1 MFCWLGVLYDLQ
13 FCQLRNSL
21 SFLWIDWVNNVRSDF
36 KNYAGR
42 SKKKKYWMLV
52 HIGRMMGGYTA
63 SLTAF
68 IVVNAQYYPFEVPSL
83 VIWLGPAVLLTPFS
97 IYWSKPYK

>member
-1 MFCWLGVLYDLQ
+1 
-13 FCQLRNSL
+13 
-21 SFLWIDWVNNVRSDF
+21 
-36 KNYAGR
+36 
-42 SKKKKYWMLV
+42 MLV

-68 IVVNAQYYPFEVPSL
+68 IVVNAKYYPFEVPSL

-97 IYWSKPYK
+97 IYWSKSYK